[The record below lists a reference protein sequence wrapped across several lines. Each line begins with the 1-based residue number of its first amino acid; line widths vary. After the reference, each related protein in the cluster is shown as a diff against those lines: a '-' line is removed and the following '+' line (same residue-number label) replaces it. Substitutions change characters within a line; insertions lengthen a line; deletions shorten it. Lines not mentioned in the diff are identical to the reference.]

1 MEAGLHKC
9 SSADPRVR
17 ELDKVLDLHVSSR
30 IPELAVVD
38 PATGEPIGSIP
49 AGGVPEA
56 HRAVVAARA
65 AQGPWARTA
74 PEARGALLKAAARR
88 LREHTRELAALQTL
102 EVGTP
107 LADSLGGVEAGIA
120 AFEAFAE
127 LGPLERG
134 RPPRGD
140 LVLHEPRGVVAIL
153 MPWCD
158 PLASSCGALAA
169 ALVSGN
175 TVVLKPSEKAPLA
188 AERLATLLDLGAVLT
203 LLHGDER
210 AARPLGTHAGIDLV
224 MRPGEEAANSHLA
237 IVDAGVDAVWAAE
250 QVAASAFAGAGQ
262 SCGSVERVDVHHTVA
277 DAFLEALT
285 DCAQALR
292 VGPGMDPDT
301 ELGPLID
308 ADHRMWVHRQVQ
320 DAVYGGAELL
330 AGGEPLPRAGFFYPP
345 TVLAGAPD
353 DALVNCGETRGPV
366 ATIRIVASFA
376 DTLSAE
382 RVGLASVLTPSHAH
396 AQRAWREL
404 PARTVSINSIFRG
417 ARASAEPELLDAVT
431 RTKVVHLGS

>member
-1 MEAGLHKC
+1 
-9 SSADPRVR
+9 
-17 ELDKVLDLHVSSR
+17 VLDLHVTSR
-30 IPELAVVD
+30 APDLAVVD
-38 PATGEPIGSIP
+38 PASGAEIGAIP

-88 LREHTRELAALQTL
+88 LHQHARELAELQTR

-107 LADSLGGVEAGIA
+107 LADSLGGVQAGIA

-140 LVLHEPRGVVAIL
+140 LVLREPRGVVAIL

-158 PLASSCGALAA
+158 PLAASCGVLGA
-169 ALVSGN
+169 ALVTGN

-188 AERLATLLDLGAVLT
+188 AERLVELLDLGAVLT

-210 AARPLGTHAGIDLV
+210 AARPLSTHVGVDLV
-224 MRPGEEAANSHLA
+224 VRPGEEAAGSHVA
-237 IVDAGVDAVWAAE
+237 IVDAGVEPDWAAE

-262 SCGSVERVDVHHTVA
+262 SCGSVERVHVHHAVA
-277 DAFLEALT
+277 EPFLDALT
-285 DCAQALR
+285 ERARALR
-292 VGPGMDPDT
+292 VGPGMESGT
-301 ELGPLID
+301 EVGPLID
-308 ADHRMWVHRQVQ
+308 AAQVTWVHRQVQ
-320 DAVYGGAELL
+320 DAVYTGAELL
-330 AGGEPLPRAGFFYPP
+330 AGGEPLSRPGYFYPP
-345 TVLAGAPD
+345 TVLAGASD

-366 ATIRIVASFA
+366 VTIRVSLSFA
-376 DTLSAE
+376 DALCVE
-382 RVGLASVLTPSHAH
+382 RVGLASVLTPSHAN
-396 AQRAWREL
+396 AKRAWTVL
-404 PARTVSINSIFRG
+404 PARTISINTVLRG
-417 ARASAEPELLDAVT
+417 GRAVAEPELLDAVT
-431 RTKVVHLGS
+431 RTKVVHLS